1 MTMNSMDALTQPMAA
16 ACPLCGQP
24 ATLPRLSAEELLFRS
39 PAVFPLA
46 VALPDGSMALAV
58 AGVIYAM
65 PSEEWTR
72 FQTMRSRADEQPF
85 EAA

>member
-1 MTMNSMDALTQPMAA
+1 MAA

-39 PAVFPLA
+39 SVAFPLA
-46 VALPDGSMALAV
+46 VAMPDGSMAVAV

-65 PSEEWTR
+65 P
-72 FQTMRSRADEQPF
+72 ADEWQRALAMR
-85 EAA
+85 EA